1 MKRYAFLFVLMVC
14 SLSSCEPDDICLA
27 ETPGTP
33 QLILVFYDALQ
44 PESKKEV
51 PNLQV
56 KGVGLDTD
64 IHSGT
69 TDSIAVPLKI
79 NDNMTTV
86 MFTKTD
92 NNILL
97 EESIRF
103 TYSSYDR
110 FISRAC
116 GYQKNFTTLVA
127 EHSNPAI
134 WIENIEILTDTI
146 SDIKTTH
153 VKILH

>member
-1 MKRYAFLFVLMVC
+1 MKRYAFLFVLMIC
-14 SLSSCEPDDICLA
+14 SLTSCEPDDICLA

-44 PESKKEV
+44 PEIKKEV

-64 IHSGT
+64 INNGT

-79 NDNMTTV
+79 NDDMTNV

-103 TYSSYDR
+103 TYISYDR

-116 GYQKNFTTLVA
+116 GYQKNFTTLGA
-127 EHSNPAI
+127 ERSNPAI
-134 WIENIEILTDTI
+134 WIENLEILTDTI

>member
-33 QLILVFYDALQ
+33 QLIFVFYDALQ
-44 PESKKEV
+44 PGIKKEV

-103 TYSSYDR
+103 TYNSYDR

-116 GYQKNFTTLVA
+116 GYQKNFTTLGA
-127 EHSNPAI
+127 ERSNPAI